1 MSEQVNGGQEPQPSA
16 VKPIWDIM
24 TSTTDTVIEA
34 APTPQID
41 PQTKDTIVET
51 PIVEPPKVE
60 PVTPETPAAT
70 TPAKT
75 DETPSLEPPVIELK
89 VEDAAIQ
96 DNSAKYEEGSYQKVA
111 YDVLGVDLTENSL
124 DALKNTFK
132 DSYVPK
138 AEVEKLTAA
147 NKEKYFATLD
157 PKVAAALELKDLG
170 VPDEYLLNPTQM
182 HDQLLGLDDAS
193 LVREALAGQQGWD
206 EAMVDAEME
215 ELSASPE
222 KLAHK
227 AKVAR
232 LNLSNER
239 QEILNTQ
246 SQLVQ
251 RYTEQKQQAI
261 LQQKVEADNK
271 FKEALNNESAFL
283 GVPLSKEVKAAIEA
297 KYSKGLYDSAL
308 SDAQAKVRAILQLE
322 YGDKFSKVALSKAK
336 DEGKAEIVAKLSDVP
351 SKKAGGG
358 SAVVHTA
365 TPEDGKKA
373 PLSNVPNVF
382 ES

>member
-1 MSEQVNGGQEPQPSA
+1 MSEQINGGQEPQPNA
-16 VKPIWDIM
+16 VKPIWEAM
-24 TSTTDTVIEA
+24 TSTTDTVIQA
-34 APTPQID
+34 TPAQQID
-41 PQTKDTIVET
+41 PQTKDTVAETVIEPPVVET
-51 PIVEPPKVE
+51 PKVETPPASVE
-60 PVTPETPAAT
+60 PVAP
-70 TPAKT
+70 KT
-75 DETPSLEPPVIELK
+75 DEPIIELS
-89 VEDAAIQ
+89 VSDAAIK
-96 DNSAKYEEGSYQKVA
+96 DVSEKYEEGSYQKIA

-138 AEVEKLTAA
+138 TEVDKIASA
-147 NKEKYFATLD
+147 NKEKYFSTLD

-222 KLAHK
+222 KLSHK

-232 LNLSNER
+232 INLSNER

-251 RYTEQKQQAI
+251 KYTEQKQQAI
-261 LQQKVEADNK
+261 VQQKTEADNR

-283 GVPLSKEVKAAIEA
+283 GVPLSKEVKASIEA

-336 DEGKAEIVAKLSDVP
+336 EEGKAEIVSKLSDAP
-351 SKKAGGG
+351 SLKSGGG
-358 SAVVHTA
+358 AIV
-365 TPEDGKKA
+365 
-373 PLSNVPNVF
+373 NVPNQDGEKKSPF
-382 ES
+382 ANMPNPYGA